1 MTTLKMTLAVV
12 GTGRAGTALAKGLRE
27 AGWLITS
34 VATPSLRTARQTVAA
49 IGGGRAYG
57 ILTRVVLEAG
67 TILICTPDIAI
78 PDVTRRLAEMGGEE
92 WSGKVV
98 LHTSGAFDRHA
109 LDRLEALGAATGS
122 VYPLCILSRKA
133 KPQFHGMP
141 FAVEGDAV
149 ATRVAGRM
157 ARDLGG
163 FVLQLE
169 TGERAAYL
177 AAATLVR
184 THVLALV
191 ESAAKI
197 LTDLGLSRRQAT
209 KSLSELVQQM
219 LQMQQRYGARE
230 VWDGV
235 LDDGALH
242 TTAQEVRA
250 LRRYPAEYANAY
262 AALQR
267 LAERIA
273 VSRAELNSSSA
284 QRGRRRYN

>member
-12 GTGRAGTALAKGLRE
+12 GTGRTGTALAKGLRE
-27 AGWLITS
+27 AGWQITS

-57 ILTRVVLEAG
+57 ILTRLVLEAG
-67 TILICTPDIAI
+67 TILICTPDIAT

-197 LTDLGLSRRQAT
+197 LTDLGLSRRQTT
-209 KSLSELVQQM
+209 KSLLELVQRM
-219 LQMQQRYGARE
+219 LQIRQRYGARE

-273 VSRAELNSSSA
+273 VSRVELNSSSA